1 MSDPVIA
8 DPERWPAMALV
19 ASLLMLAAAH
29 GFERF
34 GGLAPCALCLT
45 QREVYWG
52 AATLAG
58 AALIAARLWRH
69 ARAARAFNLLL
80 GVAFLAGTGVA
91 AYHVGV
97 ENKWWPGPA
106 VCAGG
111 GGGLDSLTPESLTQ
125 ALAGA
130 VTVVRCDEAAW
141 SFLGLSMAGWN
152 AAASLALAGLSF
164 MAAAAK
170 TQETPRV

>member
-1 MSDPVIA
+1 MSDPVLA
-8 DPERWPAMALV
+8 TPERWPVIALFS
-19 ASLLMLAAAH
+19 SLVMLAAAH

-34 GGLAPCALCLT
+34 GGLAPCALCHT

-52 AATLAG
+52 AAALAAAALLAG
-58 AALIAARLWRH
+58 RFWSQAW
-69 ARAARAFNLLL
+69 AARAFNLLL
-80 GVAFLAGTGVA
+80 GVAFLAGAVVA

-111 GGGLDSLTPESLTQ
+111 GSGLDGLTPESLTE
-125 ALAGA
+125 ALTGA
-130 VTVVRCDEAAW
+130 VTVVRCDAVAW

-152 AAASLALAGLSF
+152 AAASLVLAGLSVL
-164 MAAAAK
+164 AASR
-170 TQETPRV
+170 TQET